1 MVVIHWSINEEAPFN
16 FNLPPEV
23 TFYPKPSLSKENLLS
38 IVAKSNP
45 AVIIS
50 SGWIDKDYLAVCKQF
65 RKTVPIILGM
75 DNVWKGGARQ
85 IIGLI
90 IGRLLL
96 KRYFEYIWIP
106 GEPQISYARKL
117 GFSEEKMLLGNYSAD
132 FNYFNSLYKDNYD
145 NKKRKFPHIFLFVG
159 RYIEAKG
166 IRFLVDTFSELKHE
180 SKDWEL
186 WCVGTGELKDQFYDT
201 DKIKHLGF
209 IQPQDLN
216 KVIENSGVF
225 VLPSE
230 YDPWGVVV
238 HEFATAGFPLLL
250 STNVGAGTLFV
261 EEGENGFV
269 FPNKNKTK
277 LIELFRLVM
286 DKSDDQLF
294 KMSIHSN
301 NIASAITPEK
311 WTNTLLTILARNKN

>member
-1 MVVIHWSINEEAPFN
+1 MSEYFIACLKALSKNKKYKVVVIHWSINEEAPFN

-106 GEPQISYARKL
+106 G
-117 GFSEEKMLLGNYSAD
+117 
-132 FNYFNSLYKDNYD
+132 
-145 NKKRKFPHIFLFVG
+145 
-159 RYIEAKG
+159 
-166 IRFLVDTFSELKHE
+166 
-180 SKDWEL
+180 
-186 WCVGTGELKDQFYDT
+186 
-201 DKIKHLGF
+201 
-209 IQPQDLN
+209 
-216 KVIENSGVF
+216 
-225 VLPSE
+225 
-230 YDPWGVVV
+230 
-238 HEFATAGFPLLL
+238 
-250 STNVGAGTLFV
+250 
-261 EEGENGFV
+261 
-269 FPNKNKTK
+269 
-277 LIELFRLVM
+277 
-286 DKSDDQLF
+286 
-294 KMSIHSN
+294 
-301 NIASAITPEK
+301 
-311 WTNTLLTILARNKN
+311 

>member
-1 MVVIHWSINEEAPFN
+1 
-16 FNLPPEV
+16 
-23 TFYPKPSLSKENLLS
+23 
-38 IVAKSNP
+38 
-45 AVIIS
+45 
-50 SGWIDKDYLAVCKQF
+50 
-65 RKTVPIILGM
+65 
-75 DNVWKGGARQ
+75 
-85 IIGLI
+85 I